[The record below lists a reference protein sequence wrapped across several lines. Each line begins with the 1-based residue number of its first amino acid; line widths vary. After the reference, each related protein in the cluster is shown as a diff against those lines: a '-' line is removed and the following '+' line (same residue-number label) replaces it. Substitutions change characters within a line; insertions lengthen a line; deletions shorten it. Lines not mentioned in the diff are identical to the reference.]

1 MGMTEVV
8 GMTPLAVF
16 EAWESSLPVVAEG
29 VELVETAW
37 LDEISDTQ
45 PKRSDDEATDEE
57 SGDESGDESPE
68 EPAD

>member
-1 MGMTEVV
+1 MGLTQVE
-8 GMTPLAVF
+8 GMTPLEVF

-37 LDEISDTQ
+37 LDEIADTQ
-45 PKRSDDEATDEE
+45 PTRSEEEATD
-57 SGDESGDESPE
+57 DESGGESDDESPE

>member
-1 MGMTEVV
+1 MGMTEVA

-16 EAWESSLPVVAEG
+16 ETWEASLPVVAEG

-37 LDEISDTQ
+37 LDEADTQ
-45 PKRSDDEATDEE
+45 PKRSEDEATDEE
-57 SGDESGDESPE
+57 AEEEPPE

>member
-1 MGMTEVV
+1 MGLTHVA

-16 EAWESSLPVVAEG
+16 EAWESNLPVVAEG

-37 LDEISDTQ
+37 LDEITDTQ
-45 PKRSDDEATDEE
+45 PTRSDEEATDEE
-57 SGDESGDESPE
+57 SGGESDDEAPE

>member
-1 MGMTEVV
+1 MGLTEVA

-37 LDEISDTQ
+37 LDEITYTQ
-45 PKRSDDEATDEE
+45 PTRSDDEAADEG
-57 SGDESGDESPE
+57 SGDESDDEPTE